1 VSHVTDEEGR
11 YSQNARKHVF
21 NDLEPYICLLTGCK
35 LGISTFKSRTEWMQH
50 EFQTH
55 RIGTEWRCTFCKET
69 SDSQE
74 AFREHLV
81 RAHIREVASSQ
92 IEELISA
99 SKRII
104 PCDPAKEMC
113 PFCISAPAKTREGF
127 ARHVGK
133 HQQDISLAALPNMDT
148 SSDSGSSNDD
158 NDSNGD
164 YHKEEDSINNRDD
177 DGDGSVS
184 RGFDAKNNDSDETRS
199 LQSGDSNR
207 TPTNQEIEEGSTE
220 LLSGSS
226 HWKFEI
232 DDTHSKEKVE
242 KNAAK
247 FGQTSEGPDMQAHLE
262 RRVAIIKE
270 LLGSERVFLKE
281 ITVIT
286 EIYKGT
292 AEACPGLEP
301 GDISVI
307 FRNIDK
313 IVDFSTMFFDE
324 LKSASP
330 SICSPDYRRSRTTV
344 GAIAVGE
351 DRKTYLGTV
360 FGRHMQ
366 RMNTIY
372 TDFLKSSEQGTARL
386 TKLQTK
392 MNVRIWL
399 SECDK
404 VSKDLTHQPD
414 LEALL
419 MKPLQRIIAYQLFLS
434 RLLVVTSEDHPDF
447 QPLRN
452 SYDGIGVII
461 LHIGD
466 EKSRIST
473 VEKLLTRKDQQDQQL
488 SLRSGLTKG
497 FRRNTGP
504 ARPKVLLSGELKP
517 GLEEKF
523 AADNLRLQ
531 VVIRDFQDYTRT
543 IGTWT
548 DGFCKRFL
556 DSIALVVRTSAS
568 PYPEIESKWVQFH
581 YRVRVMESILE
592 DHVSSALHIS
602 AAIS

>member
-1 VSHVTDEEGR
+1 
-11 YSQNARKHVF
+11 
-21 NDLEPYICLLTGCK
+21 
-35 LGISTFKSRTEWMQH
+35 
-50 EFQTH
+50 
-55 RIGTEWRCTFCKET
+55 
-69 SDSQE
+69 
-74 AFREHLV
+74 
-81 RAHIREVASSQ
+81 
-92 IEELISA
+92 
-99 SKRII
+99 
-104 PCDPAKEMC
+104 MC

-164 YHKEEDSINNRDD
+164 DHKEEDSINNRDD

-226 HWKFEI
+226 HSKFEI

-247 FGQTSEGPDMQAHLE
+247 FGQTSEGPDMQAYLE

-344 GAIAVGE
+344 GAIAVEE

-366 RMNTIY
+366 QMNTIY

-392 MNVRIWL
+392 MNVLIWL

-404 VSKDLTHQPD
+404 ISKDLTHQPD

-434 RLLVVTSEDHPDF
+434 RLLVDTSEDHPDF

-473 VEKLLTRKDQQDQQL
+473 VDKLLTRKDQQL
-488 SLRSGLTKG
+488 SVRSGLTKG
-497 FRRNTGP
+497 FRRNAGP
-504 ARPKVLLSGELKP
+504 ARPKFLLSRELKR
-517 GLEEKF
+517 LVEICE
-523 AADNLRLQ
+523 DDRLRLQ
-531 VVIRDFQDYTRT
+531 VIIRDFQHYTRT
-543 IGTWT
+543 IGIWT
-548 DGFCKRFL
+548 DDFCKRFL
-556 DSIALVVRTSAS
+556 HSMELVVRTSAS
-568 PYPEIESKWVQFH
+568 PYPEIESKWVQFN
-581 YRVRVMESILE
+581 YRVRVMGGILE
-592 DHVSSALHIS
+592 DHVSSHYIFQPPFLN
-602 AAIS
+602 